1 MPLFSTARTKAS
13 STNPLSSS
21 PTKPRKL
28 FRRQGKHRPSPTS
41 ALAPINLNY
50 YDRPEEKTG
59 PDFFEKYRVN
69 VVDVTSDKPSLV
81 QTFDP
86 PRDEPNWFLT
96 SPPPREQN
104 LEPPQSQPRA
114 LRGAQKPRSS
124 SPKPP
129 PSEPRS
135 RAVYCQ
141 IDGNQN
147 SERDWRPLS
156 EEKDEDSLEGPNRDP
171 HPLDRVNVRLLS
183 RYVCFALITLPTSN
197 VSHIG
202 SSLDPYQI
210 GRTSFRESREDKGFT
225 LCHDVQDV
233 VYDCTFFLR
242 SAKDYSL
249 DSCRGRSSPPKRHVS
264 AFDSCLSQTTD
275 ANQLCK
281 NFS

>member
-69 VVDVTSDKPSLV
+69 VVDVTSDEPSLV
-81 QTFDP
+81 RTFDP

-129 PSEPRS
+129 PSEPQS

-171 HPLDRVNVRLLS
+171 HPLDRVN
-183 RYVCFALITLPTSN
+183 
-197 VSHIG
+197 
-202 SSLDPYQI
+202 I

>member
-13 STNPLSSS
+13 STDPLSSS

-129 PSEPRS
+129 PSEPQS

-183 RYVCFALITLPTSN
+183 RYLCLCVLHSLRCPRVMSHTLDRHLILTRLAEPAL
-197 VSHIG
+197 G
-202 SSLDPYQI
+202 SRVKTRAS
-210 GRTSFRESREDKGFT
+210 
-225 LCHDVQDV
+225 
-233 VYDCTFFLR
+233 R
-242 SAKDYSL
+242 SATTYKTWFTIVP
-249 DSCRGRSSPPKRHVS
+249 SSYVAPK
-264 AFDSCLSQTTD
+264 TT
-275 ANQLCK
+275 AWIPAEGGARLRNGT
-281 NFS
+281 